1 MAEYKEDLAQ
11 EFQELIASIS
21 TDIGKNT
28 VIPVVQETQQSWKRQ
43 IEEISR
49 EFTHQQKKEI
59 EVFQK
64 KYKEIIDGL
73 QILGKQVE
81 RDWGKHLLN
90 TQNVITS
97 LTQTTNQSQSAILT
111 SVNAFELAKK
121 NLQNLAQSLDIAQKQ
136 SEEKLQ
142 AFKKDLFIRLEEE
155 EKYKER
161 SLEQI
166 QKAEKEALESLLTM
180 LEEEEKSRIKS
191 LEQIQK
197 AEKEIQESKKIIAN
211 SSQKIENQIQSIYHT
226 WDSQQKSTQSM
237 EKQNKENLDIM
248 KKSAEYAQ
256 KAQEEVK
263 GHLERIHF
271 SISEWIYKIQKLSQ
285 DWEKK
290 LADLSQQML
299 LEQDKAKKNASD
311 RFSSVEQAQKKTID
325 GLDQSIKKLS
335 QDWEKKLADFS
346 QQMLLEQDKA
356 KKNASDRFS
365 SVEQAQKKT
374 IDGLDQS
381 IKKLSQDWEKKLA
394 DFSQQMLLEQ
404 DKAKKNASDRF
415 ASLEQAQKKVLDS
428 SEQSVKIVEK
438 SQQCLQNL
446 QSHGDTF
453 IFNSQEIMAE
463 MKKSLEEQ
471 NESIAQIHKEAKD
484 SLESIIQHT
493 QELHS
498 ITKETQSSH
507 EKSRMIFEQ
516 FQITAQETDN
526 RLKNA
531 LQELLQWHDSLCLQI
546 KTSDESIQT
555 MGKQLEISAAYFSET
570 KQIVRNQKIENRIW
584 FSILSII
591 NIVLMYLLFTLM
603 SGVK

>member
-365 SVEQAQKKT
+365 S
-374 IDGLDQS
+374 
-381 IKKLSQDWEKKLA
+381 
-394 DFSQQMLLEQ
+394 
-404 DKAKKNASDRF
+404 
-415 ASLEQAQKKVLDS
+415 LEQAQKKVLDS